1 MGEPRLGRTLR
12 LSVPGVSARVSLEL
26 VASTLARLIASHEAV
41 TRADLVRVTGL
52 ARSTVTGA
60 LDMLEQ
66 AGVIRNLGTR
76 PTIGRGRPAEDLGL
90 SPSYGL
96 ILVADVGI
104 HFARLS
110 LHDLSQA
117 ILASVE
123 MPLEV
128 AQGPE
133 AGLAAVTNELRA
145 MLTRIDHPRP
155 VPLVLVIGLP
165 GPMDTTRGIPVKPPI
180 MPGWDGFPVA
190 DALRAEFD
198 CAVLVENDV
207 NLRALG
213 EARTLPPDQSPLLY
227 IKISTGI
234 GGGLVTSTGELYHGA
249 DGSAGDIGHV
259 RVHDA
264 PDVLC
269 RCGNYGCIEA
279 VASAPAIL
287 RRLAELEAADHDLTG
302 HNLNQTDHKVPT
314 TREELDTALRM
325 NEKLTVGLIREA
337 AERIGEVVANLVHFY
352 NPARI
357 VVGGG
362 LTVPSDDLLAGIRA
376 VVYRR
381 ALPLATRN
389 LVISQPTLGEWSGI
403 GGGVVLGIEHAL
415 TVDALGPALN
425 HRDF

>member
-1 MGEPRLGRTLR
+1 MAEPRLGRTLR

-26 VASTLARLIASHEAV
+26 VASTLARLIASHAAV

-60 LDMLEQ
+60 LDLLEQ

-90 SPSYGL
+90 SPSFGL

-110 LHDLSQA
+110 LHDLSQE

-123 MPLEV
+123 MPLDV
-128 AQGPE
+128 AQGPA
-133 AGLAAVTNELRA
+133 AGLAAVTDEFRT
-145 MLTRIDHPRP
+145 MLARIDHPRP

-180 MPGWDGFPVA
+180 MPGWDGYPVA
-190 DALRAEFD
+190 DALRAEFG
-198 CAVLVENDV
+198 CQVLCENDV

-213 EARTLPPDQSPLLY
+213 EARSLPPDQSPLLY
-227 IKISTGI
+227 IKISSGI
-234 GGGLVTSTGELYHGA
+234 GGGLVTATGELYHGA

-287 RRLAELEAADHDLTG
+287 RRLGELDTTG
-302 HNLNQTDHKVPT
+302 HKAPT
-314 TREELDTALRM
+314 TREELDAALRM

-389 LVISQPTLGEWSGI
+389 LVISQPTLGEWSGV
-403 GGGVVLGIEHAL
+403 GGGVVLGIEQAL
-415 TVDALGPALN
+415 TVDALSPALN
-425 HRDF
+425 RRDF